1 MSSTNSPDENNKGH
15 SNDVDETKESKPI
28 HNNKVSDRIKEEEE
42 EEEEEE
48 ESHSS
53 STVPAEE

>member
-15 SNDVDETKESKPI
+15 SNDVDENKESKSI
-28 HNNKVSDRIKEEEE
+28 HNNQVSDRIKEK
-42 EEEEEE
+42 EEEEE
-48 ESHSS
+48 ESSSS

>member
-15 SNDVDETKESKPI
+15 SNDVDENKESKSI
-28 HNNKVSDRIKEEEE
+28 HNNKVRDRVKEKEEEE
-42 EEEEEE
+42 E
-48 ESHSS
+48 SRSS

>member
-1 MSSTNSPDENNKGH
+1 MSSTNSTDENNKGH

-28 HNNKVSDRIKEEEE
+28 HNNKVRERVKEKEEE
-42 EEEEEE
+42 
-48 ESHSS
+48 SSSS

>member
-1 MSSTNSPDENNKGH
+1 MSSTNSTDENNKGH
-15 SNDVDETKESKPI
+15 SNDVDETKESKSI
-28 HNNKVSDRIKEEEE
+28 HNNKVSDGIK
-42 EEEEEE
+42 EEEE

>member
-15 SNDVDETKESKPI
+15 CSNDVDETKESKSI
-28 HNNKVSDRIKEEEE
+28 HNNKVSARIKEEEE
-42 EEEEEE
+42 EEP
-48 ESHSS
+48 SSS

>member
-15 SNDVDETKESKPI
+15 SNDVDETKESNSI
-28 HNNKVSDRIKEEEE
+28 HNNKVSDRIKEK
-42 EEEEEE
+42 EEE
-48 ESHSS
+48 ESSSS